1 MRKKNFRD
9 FFDANW
15 YQKPINLLSR
25 KGLHPGKTFTDWMDV
40 LLAEKLN
47 SRSRVTLGDIQNHTG
62 NRITVFASQEGKKAL
77 PFDSTDDASV
87 SAAYAA
93 RCSMSI
99 PFVFIPESEQG
110 IFAFDG
116 GLQNNYP
123 VRAIREAHG
132 DVPFISLFLGDENFK
147 PIADKSILLRLLDI
161 VMKQGED
168 QYVDE
173 FEDRTVIIDPHPI
186 GTLDFDIG
194 DTEKSYLLACGKV
207 GALRHIVPKL
217 DWNSDVQLSDEMQAH
232 KKLIADVSALREVRK
247 KSQKRRLLLKPITV
261 IFLVG
266 LFFYRSFLFTLV
278 SNLF

>member
-1 MRKKNFRD
+1 M
-9 FFDANW
+9 
-15 YQKPINLLSR
+15 
-25 KGLHPGKTFTDWMDV
+25 
-40 LLAEKLN
+40 
-47 SRSRVTLGDIQNHTG
+47 
-62 NRITVFASQEGKKAL
+62 
-77 PFDSTDDASV
+77 
-87 SAAYAA
+87 
-93 RCSMSI
+93 
-99 PFVFIPESEQG
+99 
-110 IFAFDG
+110 
-116 GLQNNYP
+116 
-123 VRAIREAHG
+123 
-132 DVPFISLFLGDENFK
+132 PFISLFLGDENFK